1 MNRWLGN
8 TSLCATLCA
17 VLACGGG
24 SPGGNDTD
32 ELRAADELRGSVS
45 IDGSSTVYPLTE
57 AVAEEFGTVQPRVRV
72 TVGISGTGG
81 GFKKFGAGET
91 DISDASRPIKP
102 VEIELA
108 RSNGIE
114 FIELPVAYDGLSV
127 VVHPEND
134 WVDHLTV
141 EELNRIWQPD
151 SVVSTWSDVRPEWP
165 AERIALYG
173 AGTDSGTFD
182 YFTEVINGRSGAS
195 RADYTASEDD
205 NVTVVGVAGDRNGL
219 GFFGFAYV
227 EENRG
232 RVRAVPIDGG
242 AGPVAPSSATI
253 NDGTYSPL
261 SRPIFIYVSQA
272 AAARPEVKSFVEFY
286 LDNAAELAAEVGY
299 VAVPEEIYQAAR
311 ARLAQGTTGTV
322 FGEGSADR
330 TLLERYRP

>member
-1 MNRWLGN
+1 MNRWLAN
-8 TSLCATLCA
+8 TPLCATLCVSLGA

-24 SPGGNDTD
+24 SPGGND
-32 ELRAADELRGSVS
+32 ADELRGSVS

-57 AVAEEFGTVQPRVRV
+57 AVAEEFGAVEPGVRV

-114 FIELPVAYDGLSV
+114 FIEVPVAYDGLSV
-127 VVHPEND
+127 VVNPEND

-151 SVVSTWSDVRPEWP
+151 SVVTTWSDVRPEWP
-165 AERIALYG
+165 AEPIALYG

-182 YFTEVINGRSGAS
+182 YFTEVINGTSGAS

-205 NVTVVGVAGDRNGL
+205 NVTVMGVAGDKNGL

-227 EENRG
+227 EENRS

-242 AGPVAPSSATI
+242 AGPVTPSSATI

-299 VAVPEEIYQAAR
+299 VALPEEIYRAAQTR
-311 ARLAQGTTGTV
+311 FVQGTTGTA
-322 FGEGSADR
+322 FGEASSGR
-330 TLLERYRP
+330 TLIERYES